1 MVEPAVETLRGQGP
15 LGWSS
20 ASHPG
25 AVVVPYLLVAGSIAA
40 VPPEDLLL
48 SDVFDM
54 INTASWNKGVP
65 DKGAWLVADE
75 SDVVAPLATASAD
88 PTDGLLLSSLLG
100 DRLAHV
106 SPPADDR
113 ARWLRIG
120 RDLVTQR
127 VDAIVTA
134 KHRSAYQRAA
144 LPAGGCA
151 EAIDLADGP
160 GAGAAFVTEIR
171 NRFPRHVAFRSEL
184 DRLLKSSPAAAQP
197 ATLDPPPVTR
207 KRSCG
212 PTAHGMTR
220 R

>member
-20 ASHPG
+20 AAHPG

-88 PTDGLLLSSLLG
+88 PTDRLLLSSLLG

-134 KHRSAYQRAA
+134 KHRSAYQRAVLLA
-144 LPAGGCA
+144 AGCA

-171 NRFPRHVAFRSEL
+171 NRFPRHVAFRSEV
-184 DRLLKSSPAAAQP
+184 DRLLKSSPLLP
-197 ATLDPPPVTR
+197 NPP
-207 KRSCG
+207 RS
-212 PTAHGMTR
+212 TR
-220 R
+220 RR